1 MVKTEI
7 MKKILLLAITVLMA
21 IMANAQISVQSG
33 YLLNTCKTKVSPD
46 KYSNSYNGIM
56 VAADYNLNLT
66 GNLSVAPGLGLDYSF
81 ENFNED
87 GYKEKYRELGLLAPV
102 DVNYSFPISDGL
114 SLSVFA
120 GPTFYYGLISKDVAV
135 TPSYNYYS
143 DDNKRFDLFL
153 GGGLWCDIN
162 KTIRVKAGYK
172 LGVTNNCK
180 IDGIKERN
188 NFFSLSVGFLF

>member
-1 MVKTEI
+1 
-7 MKKILLLAITVLMA
+7 MKKVFLLAITVLMA
-21 IMANAQISVQSG
+21 IMANAQISVQAG

-81 ENFNED
+81 ENDTEE
-87 GYKEKYRELGLLAPV
+87 GYKIKYRELGLIAPV
-102 DVNYSFPISDGL
+102 DVNYSFPISDGF

-120 GPTFYYGLISKDVAV
+120 GPTFYYGLISKDVAE

-143 DDNKRFDLFL
+143 DDNSRFDLFL

-172 LGVTNNCK
+172 LGVTNNSK

>member
-21 IMANAQISVQSG
+21 IMANAQISVQAG

>member
-1 MVKTEI
+1 MVMT
-7 MKKILLLAITVLMA
+7 A
-21 IMANAQISVQSG
+21 IMANAQISVQAG
-33 YLLNTCKTKVSPD
+33 YVLNTCKTKVSPD

-56 VAADYNLNLT
+56 VAADYNLKLA

-81 ENFNED
+81 ENDKGE
-87 GYKEKYRELGLLAPV
+87 GYKYKYRELGLFAPV
-102 DVNYSFPISDGL
+102 DVNYSFPISDAFSL
-114 SLSVFA
+114 SLFA
-120 GPTFYYGLISKDVAV
+120 GPTFYYGLLSKDVAEK
-135 TPSYNYYS
+135 PSYNYYS

-162 KTIRVKAGYK
+162 ETIRIKAGYK

-180 IDGIKERN
+180 IEGIKERN

>member
-1 MVKTEI
+1 
-7 MKKILLLAITVLMA
+7 MKKIMLLAIMVMTA
-21 IMANAQISVQSG
+21 IMANAQISVQAG
-33 YLLNTCKTKVSPD
+33 YVLNTCKTKVSPD

-56 VAADYNLNLT
+56 VAADYNLNLV

-81 ENFNED
+81 ENDKGE
-87 GYKEKYRELGLLAPV
+87 GYKYKYRELGLFAPV
-102 DVNYSFPISDGL
+102 DVNYSFPISDAFSL
-114 SLSVFA
+114 SLFA
-120 GPTFYYGLISKDVAV
+120 GPTFYYGLLSKDVAEK
-135 TPSYNYYS
+135 PSYNYYS

-162 KTIRVKAGYK
+162 ETIRIKAGYK

-180 IDGIKERN
+180 IEGIKERN

>member
-1 MVKTEI
+1 
-7 MKKILLLAITVLMA
+7 MKKIMLLAIMVMTA
-21 IMANAQISVQSG
+21 IMANAQISVQAG
-33 YLLNTCKTKVSPD
+33 YVLNTCKTKVSPD

-56 VAADYNLNLT
+56 VAADYNLKLA

-81 ENFNED
+81 ENDKGE
-87 GYKEKYRELGLLAPV
+87 GYKYKYREVGLFAPI
-102 DVNYSFPISDGL
+102 DVNYSFPISDAFSL
-114 SLSVFA
+114 SLFA
-120 GPTFYYGLISKDVAV
+120 GPTFYYGLLSKDVAEK
-135 TPSYNYYS
+135 PSYNYYS

-162 KTIRVKAGYK
+162 ETIRIKAGYK

-180 IDGIKERN
+180 IEGIKERN

>member
-1 MVKTEI
+1 

-21 IMANAQISVQSG
+21 IMANAQISVQAG

-188 NFFSLSVGFLF
+188 NFFSLSVGFLFQ

>member
-1 MVKTEI
+1 
-7 MKKILLLAITVLMA
+7 MKKIMLLAIMVMTA
-21 IMANAQISVQSG
+21 IMANAQISVQAG
-33 YLLNTCKTKVSPD
+33 YVLNTCKTKVSPD
-46 KYSNSYNGIM
+46 KNSNSYNGIM
-56 VAADYNLNLT
+56 VAADYNLNLV

-81 ENFNED
+81 ENDKGE
-87 GYKEKYRELGLLAPV
+87 GYKYKYRELGLFAPV
-102 DVNYSFPISDGL
+102 DVNYSFPISDAF

-120 GPTFYYGLISKDVAV
+120 GPTFYYGLISKDVAEK
-135 TPSYNYYS
+135 PSYNYYS

-162 KTIRVKAGYK
+162 ETIRIKAGYK